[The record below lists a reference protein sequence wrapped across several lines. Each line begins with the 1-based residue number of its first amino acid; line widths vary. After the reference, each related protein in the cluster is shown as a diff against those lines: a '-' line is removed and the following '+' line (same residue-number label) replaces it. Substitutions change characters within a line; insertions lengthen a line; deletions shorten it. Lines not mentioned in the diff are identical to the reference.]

1 MSTQAGIISVALPR
15 AGHRDR
21 AASDVAADLAP
32 RFPQLDAVRAL
43 AAVAVVVYHTTWGG
57 LRLDPALAPL
67 GMRLNV
73 VGVPMFMALSGFLLY
88 RPFLAAR
95 RRGTPRPSLRRYA
108 TGRVLRLVPAY
119 WAALLVLGVLTTL
132 HGDVLGG
139 RFWVYF
145 GFLQTYADWN
155 ALQGLSHAWTLC
167 LEAAFYVFLAL
178 WVLGL
183 RATRFSLR
191 RELLLMALLA
201 AVSLALQYEYW
212 AAQGRWGN
220 LDITFP
226 AMMFMFS
233 AGMAMAAFSVAY
245 EGREH
250 RSSLLRGIA
259 ARPGWCWIAAAAVY
273 VVLCYALALPPRGA
287 AIGDYTAAGW
297 LLEQGLGAAV
307 AVLILLPAVFGSNRG
322 SGVPDAVL
330 SSPLLLYLGRISYGV
345 YLWHLAVLGWVEGVF
360 LPRRT
365 WDSLGLDLL
374 LVLSV
379 SALIASLSWVIVEKP
394 FLQLKGR
401 STPAPQPDHPGHHQG
416 PQQAATHNRREPS
429 RPLGIPW
436 QDHVAP
442 QLARDNRGT
451 ACGGAASFAATGD
464 RLGSAPAAGAVHRDQ
479 LGGRPGGD
487 QQVPVPQPGATQVGG
502 AHPQQPAPSSQVDLS
517 ATPDETGRHH
527 SQPGDRI
534 LDRG

>member
-1 MSTQAGIISVALPR
+1 MSARAGAISVALPR
-15 AGHRDR
+15 AHRDR
-21 AASDVAADLAP
+21 AADDAGADIAP
-32 RFPQLDAVRAL
+32 RFAQLDAVRAL
-43 AAVAVVVYHTTWGG
+43 AAVSIVVYHTTWGG

-73 VGVPMFMALSGFLLY
+73 VGVTLFMALSGFLLY

-95 RRGTPRPSLRRYA
+95 RRGTSLPSLRRYA

-119 WAALLVLGVLTTL
+119 WTALIVLGVLTTL
-132 HGDVLGG
+132 RGDVLGA

-145 GFLQTYADWN
+145 GFLQTYADWD

-183 RATRFSLR
+183 RLRRFSLR

-201 AVSLALQYEYW
+201 AVSLLLQYEYW
-212 AAQGRWGN
+212 ATQGRWGN

-226 AMMFMFS
+226 AMMFMFCV
-233 AGMAMAAFSVAY
+233 GMAVAAVSVAY

-250 RSSLLRGIA
+250 RSALLRGIA
-259 ARPGWCWIAAAAVY
+259 AGPGWCWAAAVAVY

-297 LLEQGLGAAV
+297 LLEQALGAVV
-307 AVLILLPAVFGSNRG
+307 AALILLPAIFGSNLAG
-322 SGVPDAVL
+322 GVPGAVL
-330 SSPLLLYLGRISYGV
+330 SSPLLLQLGRISYGV
-345 YLWHLAVLGWVEGVF
+345 YLWHLAVLGWVETVF
-360 LPRRT
+360 LPRRS
-365 WDSLGLDLL
+365 WDSLSLDLL
-374 LVLSV
+374 LVLAVSV
-379 SALIASLSWVIVEKP
+379 LIASLSWVIVEKP

-401 STPAPQPDHPGHHQG
+401 SMPAPPQDQPGDQQPRQQPAAHQDG
-416 PQQAATHNRREPS
+416 EPS

-442 QLARDNRGT
+442 NLARDQRGV
-451 ACGGAASFAATGD
+451 AQRGPVAVAGLGNDPGGARA
-464 RLGSAPAAGAVHRDQ
+464 LGAVHRDQ
-479 LGGRPGGD
+479 LGGGAGGH
-487 QQVPVPQPGATQVGG
+487 QQVPVVQPGDGPVGG
-502 AHPQQPAPSSQVDLS
+502 AHLEQPARPGQVDPPAAAREPRRYLS
-517 ATPDETGRHH
+517 H
-527 SQPGDRI
+527 PGDRTV
-534 LDRG
+534 DRG